1 MSLKSNKQKGTL
13 PKREEE
19 EEKKMKKI
27 TIRSKQDF
35 FFETIP
41 ISSIQGYYLKSQ
53 SGKSKWS
60 DALYFDLRVVA
71 NNFPS
76 LKK

>member
-1 MSLKSNKQKGTL
+1 VSLKSNKQKETL
-13 PKREEE
+13 PKRKRYPKGKKKKKK
-19 EEKKMKKI
+19 KKMKKI

-53 SGKSKWS
+53 SGKSR
-60 DALYFDLRVVA
+60 DLNRDD
-71 NNFPS
+71 
-76 LKK
+76 

>member
-1 MSLKSNKQKGTL
+1 VSLKSNKQKGTL

-53 SGKSKWS
+53 SGKSKRS
-60 DALYFDLRVVA
+60 YILISGLL
-71 NNFPS
+71 PIIS
-76 LKK
+76 HLLKK